1 MSIDLS
7 GRRILITGASRGL
20 GAHIARGLASTGA
33 ELLLSARDTTALDE
47 TARACEALGAKV
59 SVFAAD
65 LANASDRASLI
76 DRAGELDVL
85 VNNAGVEFTRRLLDQ
100 SDAQV
105 HAQIETNIVAPIDLT
120 RRVLPGMLARQRGT
134 IVNISSMSGKSAT
147 PYNSVYAASK
157 HALNGFSASLAVE
170 LQGSGVHVGVVC
182 PGFVA
187 ESGMWARTG
196 IRAPAA
202 MREVS
207 PAKVVKAVFAVL
219 GGAGEVLV
227 TPMPIRPMLAL
238 RELFPSLDGPV
249 LRRMGVLRTL
259 AARADSSE

>member
-1 MSIDLS
+1 M
-7 GRRILITGASRGL
+7 
-20 GAHIARGLASTGA
+20 
-33 ELLLSARDTTALDE
+33 
-47 TARACEALGAKV
+47 
-59 SVFAAD
+59 
-65 LANASDRASLI
+65 
-76 DRAGELDVL
+76 
-85 VNNAGVEFTRRLLDQ
+85 
-100 SDAQV
+100 
-105 HAQIETNIVAPIDLT
+105 
-120 RRVLPGMLARQRGT
+120 
-134 IVNISSMSGKSAT
+134 IVNILLMLAKSAT